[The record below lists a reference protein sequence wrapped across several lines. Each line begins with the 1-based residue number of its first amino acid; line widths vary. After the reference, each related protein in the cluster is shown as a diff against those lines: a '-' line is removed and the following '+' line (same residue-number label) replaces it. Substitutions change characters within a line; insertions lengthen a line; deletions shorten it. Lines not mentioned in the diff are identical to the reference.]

1 MLAQGRRSILRRQVI
16 GRRSTLD
23 DMSGVFTSTTERT
36 AWNIAARHL
45 ARKARA
51 QLVKLATAMALTLSA
66 ISVPVAV
73 LLAASPL

>member
-1 MLAQGRRSILRRQVI
+1 LAYEWDERRPR
-16 GRRSTLD
+16 
-23 DMSGVFTSTTERT
+23 
-36 AWNIAARHL
+36 
-45 ARKARA
+45 RA